1 MQSQMPSKDD
11 TYKIPDDMKQ
21 IIARIL
27 ALQSLATDP
36 GQRVAM
42 TGTVMLWIKIG
53 LTMKYGNWSL
63 VPSDYQETFSVDRE
77 TWQHA
82 MITFSKGSEF
92 WGHALLPCQD
102 ITEDMAIIAS
112 MENMLDYR
120 QLDYNFTSHMFGP
133 NAFEVEDESE
143 RKRMENDTMNRHMK
157 GVPSL

>member
-1 MQSQMPSKDD
+1 MPSDN

-36 GQRVAM
+36 GQKIAM
-42 TGTVMLWIKIG
+42 AGTVMQWIKIG
-53 LTMKYGNWSL
+53 LVMKYGDWSL
-63 VPSDYQETFSVDRE
+63 VPANYQQIFAEDRE

-82 MITFSKGSEF
+82 MITYTKGIEF

-120 QLDYNFTSHMFGP
+120 QLDYNFTTHMFGQ
-133 NAFEVEDESE
+133 NALELEDAAEQE
-143 RKRMENDTMNRHMK
+143 RMELDNMKRHK
-157 GVPSL
+157 REVPVS